1 MGNQVSAKTP
11 AGDRAYQHTKELIL
25 SGRLPGGH
33 LFSEG
38 DIATSLE
45 ISRTPV
51 REAFLRLEAEELLR
65 LIPKRGAI
73 VVPVPPGDAEDVL
86 DLREALESAAVRR
99 IVRDERLLDEVA
111 PRLSRSLTEQ
121 AACAERH
128 DADAFA
134 EADDAFHFGIVEA
147 AGNALAIKFYVSLAD
162 RQRRMSLGVL
172 KPKARQLDLVMSE
185 HEGLAAKILAR
196 DTDGFASAL
205 RHHLDTNHRG

>member
-111 PRLSRSLTEQ
+111 PQLRRSLAEQ

-128 DADAFA
+128 DAHAFA

-147 AGNALAIKFYVSLAD
+147 AGNALAIKFYASLAD
-162 RQRRMSLGVL
+162 RQRRMSLSVL

-185 HEGLAAKILAR
+185 HEGLATKILAR

>member
-1 MGNQVSAKTP
+1 MGNEVSAKTP

-111 PRLSRSLTEQ
+111 PRLSRSLAEQ

-128 DADAFA
+128 DAHAFA
-134 EADDAFHFGIVEA
+134 EADDAFHFGIVDA
-147 AGNALAIKFYVSLAD
+147 SGNALAIKFYASLAD
-162 RQRRMSLGVL
+162 RQRRMSLSVL

-185 HEGLAAKILAR
+185 HEGLATKILAR

>member
-51 REAFLRLEAEELLR
+51 REAFLRLEVEELLR

-73 VVPVPPGDAEDVL
+73 VVPVPPGEAEDVL

-99 IVRDERLLDEVA
+99 IARDERLLDELA
-111 PRLSRSLTEQ
+111 PRLTRSLAAQ

-128 DADAFA
+128 D
-134 EADDAFHFGIVEA
+134 
-147 AGNALAIKFYVSLAD
+147 
-162 RQRRMSLGVL
+162 
-172 KPKARQLDLVMSE
+172 
-185 HEGLAAKILAR
+185 
-196 DTDGFASAL
+196 
-205 RHHLDTNHRG
+205 